1 MNGIILLFSPT
12 DNIVLWPLSCI
23 FAKIFQIVLWH
34 PYYYW
39 KKIKVPLQNV
49 KSSFEKIQLCL
60 LTACILAWVYCSNF
74 LPIIMKTPF
83 NYCRLGRQCVTIY
96 DDSIVPLWAKI
107 GRNTKKKCRKAE
119 CGAECVQAV
128 GSSLF
133 FGRLC
138 LKMLSFLHMCAFTM
152 PYTIFQTTNCISGW
166 DSW

>member
-107 GRNTKKKCRKAE
+107 GRNTKKNAAKRSAVQSVCKQWVHLYFLVLIFL
-119 CGAECVQAV
+119 GAP
-128 GSSLF
+128 
-133 FGRLC
+133 
-138 LKMLSFLHMCAFTM
+138 LKIAGEVSK
-152 PYTIFQTTNCISGW
+152 
-166 DSW
+166 